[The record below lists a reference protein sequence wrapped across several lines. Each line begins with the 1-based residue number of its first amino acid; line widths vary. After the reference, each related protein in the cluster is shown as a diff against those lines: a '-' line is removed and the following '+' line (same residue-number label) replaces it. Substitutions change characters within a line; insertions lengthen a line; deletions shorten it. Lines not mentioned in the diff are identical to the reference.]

1 VGTSDDARKLV
12 AILVDGFVV
21 WVGVALI
28 VYSRLLALRYNAW
41 TTRFRER
48 HPNISKPPTA
58 EMREFNTR
66 VTTWLIRA
74 VGAAL
79 VVEPIIEFIS
89 DRVWR

>member
-1 VGTSDDARKLV
+1 VEISDDTRQLL

-48 HPNISKPPTA
+48 HPNISRPPTA
-58 EMREFNTR
+58 EMRQLNTS

-74 VGAAL
+74 VGAML
-79 VVEPIIEFIS
+79 VVEPIIESIS